1 MNYRVVQAEQVRTLE
16 PKGDSPA
23 LVIDHLTLEANGT
36 ETLATAFR
44 RPTTPIPEVG
54 STVEGELGDP
64 DSFDKGRRKFKKSRP
79 PQGGYRQR
87 DPNESHRIEMQSA
100 RRDAVAILTAK
111 MQAGKIKNFD
121 LSDVAKATDALMR
134 LLDPPAAPSD
144 VPGDTEGLPPAR
156 DL

>member
-1 MNYRVVQAEQVRTLE
+1 MNFRVVQAEQVRTLE

-44 RPTTPIPEVG
+44 RPTTPLPEVG

-64 DSFDKGRRKFKKSRP
+64 DSFDKGRRKFRKAKAGP
-79 PQGGYRQR
+79 GGYRKR

-111 MQAGKIKNFD
+111 MQAGKIENFD

-144 VPGDTEGLPPAR
+144 VPGDVSDLPPSQP
-156 DL
+156 L